1 MLDNLFIRAIF
12 KIFKVSEKDVI
23 HDIRNFIGLHH
34 VEQLCVKRREKF
46 LSKTRLLTHA
56 VLHTL
61 TGQSSVEWILLLV
74 VVVNCMTCVGFF
86 SFFFL
91 SRF

>member
-1 MLDNLFIRAIF
+1 MLDNLFNRAIF

-23 HDIRNFIGLHH
+23 HDIRNFTGLHH

-46 LSKTRLLTHA
+46 LSKTRFKYATHA

-61 TGQSSVEWILLLV
+61 TGQS
-74 VVVNCMTCVGFF
+74 
-86 SFFFL
+86 
-91 SRF
+91 R